1 MFLLVISCMKEN
13 RDGRRTVRLQ
23 VRMWQRKFIFQ
34 VGKVPTYIE
43 ETDNFVS
50 DGESNN
56 ILVDLGK
63 YNQ

>member
-1 MFLLVISCMKEN
+1 MKEN